1 MSEIDSTLNE
11 RGARYGDYSDVA
23 GTTQQLVSIV
33 ECGASYEHLNAEQK
47 TSLFM
52 ICNKIAR
59 AVNGDPQY
67 FDNYR
72 DIAGYATLAER
83 ACEQG
88 RLEVIESLKAQLNNM
103 EACYIEKKKECEEW
117 QKTNISLEA
126 GLRKNSKNKQKLLGK
141 NIELQKRIDE
151 YEKLTT
157 SIRNEFDLWS
167 DDSEFADVIEA
178 QIENLEALRGES

>member
-11 RGARYGDYSDVA
+11 RGARYGNYSDVA
-23 GTTQQLVSIV
+23 GTTQQLMSIV
-33 ECGASYEHLNAEQK
+33 ECGANYEHLNAEQK

-88 RLEVIESLKAQLNNM
+88 RS
-103 EACYIEKKKECEEW
+103 EAIASYKP
-117 QKTNISLEA
+117 NYSGAL
-126 GLRKNSKNKQKLLGK
+126 
-141 NIELQKRIDE
+141 
-151 YEKLTT
+151 
-157 SIRNEFDLWS
+157 S
-167 DDSEFADVIEA
+167 D
-178 QIENLEALRGES
+178 